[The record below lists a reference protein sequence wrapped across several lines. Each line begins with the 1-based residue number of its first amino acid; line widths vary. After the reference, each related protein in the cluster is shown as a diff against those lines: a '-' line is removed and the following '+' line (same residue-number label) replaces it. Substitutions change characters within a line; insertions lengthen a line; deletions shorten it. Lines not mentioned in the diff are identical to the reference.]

1 MVDIHIYIY
10 THTYIYIE
18 VQYAIPINDLL
29 FQIQK
34 CHSYFQNWDIEKCR
48 AQ

>member
-1 MVDIHIYIY
+1 MVDIYIHTHIYR
-10 THTYIYIE
+10 E

-34 CHSYFQNWDIEKCR
+34 CHSYFQNWDTEKCR